1 MKDYIRRIFK
11 ISLRI
16 FKDITDTVNQYNDCN
31 KELVY
36 RYLRNDVLEMNLQKT
51 KAVTAQNMGN
61 RQQTDQEEIIM
72 AILVTGGAGYI
83 GSHTVV
89 ELQNA

>member
-16 FKDITDTVNQYNDCN
+16 FKDITDTVTSYNDCN

-36 RYLRNDVLEMNLQKT
+36 RYLRNDVLEMNLQKA

-61 RQQTDQEEIIM
+61 RQQTD
-72 AILVTGGAGYI
+72 
-83 GSHTVV
+83 
-89 ELQNA
+89 